1 MQPAAQNHAK
11 PSSAAVS
18 LTLPE
23 RPTRRSKAAIRNG
36 PAHFYLVIAR
46 ALKPRPNLAVSAWSD
61 SHRILTAISS
71 GERGPWRTE
80 RTPYL
85 REIMDA
91 LSTTSPCERVV
102 MQFASQSGKSEVSLN
117 WIGYVMDHAPGPML
131 VVHPTL
137 EVRARWVIQRLNPML
152 SACPSLV
159 ELIDIKRK
167 RDATNTE
174 GVKTYPG
181 GILIMAGANSPSS
194 LSSMPIRY
202 VVCDEIDRFPA
213 NVGGEGD
220 PIALIEQRTK
230 TFPRRKILL
239 ISTPTTK
246 GASRIE
252 SHYLQSD
259 QRRYHVPCPH
269 CGTYQTLEWKL
280 PNGKLGLSKVPGTE
294 RVIYSCQDC
303 GADIE
308 EHHKPAML
316 AAGQWIPKHPERS
329 VRGYQL
335 SGLYT
340 QIGLGFS
347 WAQLWARWAA
357 AQTNTENVKAFINTD
372 IGEAYEEQNSEVN
385 AAAIAKRLENYS
397 PEELPIL
404 ARTGFVDVQKDR
416 LELTI
421 CDWGAHEECWVYDH
435 FILPGQSADGAVW
448 AVLDDEIKALDVDA
462 LGIDS
467 GYNATQVYEF
477 CKGKSWAYPTK
488 GMPGMHRVIVQDQQA
503 RNQRLRKRRQGLI
516 AVEPIGVDNAKALIY
531 TRLNMPPHGPG
542 GIHFPNKS
550 AFDREY
556 FDQIA
561 AERLEIS
568 VSNNVQ
574 QHKWV
579 QLRARNEALD
589 CLVGNLA
596 TLRIAI
602 DLGRAKLRALRAR
615 TEPIKALNYTID
627 DPDVLAYLAGTNNQT
642 AP

>member
-1 MQPAAQNHAK
+1 MSN
-11 PSSAAVS
+11 
-18 LTLPE
+18 LTLPD
-23 RPTRRSKAAIRNG
+23 RPARRSKAIIRNG
-36 PAHFYLVIAR
+36 PCHLYQVIAR
-46 ALKPRPNLAVSAWSD
+46 ALKPRPSLAVSAWAD
-61 SHRILTAISS
+61 RHRILTAISS
-71 GERGPWRTE
+71 GERGPWRTD

-85 REIMDA
+85 SEIMDA
-91 LSTTSPCERVV
+91 LSTTNPCERVV

-117 WIGYVMDHAPGPML
+117 WIGYIMHHAPGPML
-131 VVHPTL
+131 IVHPTL

-152 SACPSLV
+152 SACPSLT

-167 RDATNTE
+167 RDSTNTE

-230 TFPRRKILL
+230 TFPRRKTLL

-246 GASRIE
+246 GSSRIE
-252 SHYLQSD
+252 RHYLQSD

-269 CGTYQTLEWKL
+269 CATYQTLEWKH
-280 PNGKLGLSKVPGTE
+280 PGGRLGLSQIPGTD
-294 RVIYSCQDC
+294 RIIYTCQAC

-316 AAGQWIPKHPERS
+316 AAGQWIPKHPERP

-340 QIGLGFS
+340 QIGLGFT
-347 WAQLWARWAA
+347 WAQLWSRWAA
-357 AQTNTENVKAFINTD
+357 AQTNTENIKAFINTD
-372 IGEAYEEQNSEVN
+372 IGEPYEEQNSEVN
-385 AAAIAKRLENYS
+385 AAAIAARLETYPPN
-397 PEELPIL
+397 LPIL

-421 CDWGAHEECWVYDH
+421 CDWAQHEECWVHDH
-435 FILPGQSADGAVW
+435 IILPGQTADRDVW
-448 AVLDDEIKALDVDA
+448 ATLEDELKPHNLDA

-477 CKGKSWAYPTK
+477 CKGKTWAYPTK
-488 GMPGMHRVIVQDQQA
+488 GIPGMHRAIVQDQQA
-503 RNQRLRKRRQGLI
+503 RNQRLRKRRQNLT

-531 TRLNMPPHGPG
+531 TRINLSPGGPG
-542 GIHFPNKS
+542 TIHWPNKP
-550 AFDREY
+550 AFDQEY

-561 AERLEIS
+561 AERLTTT
-568 VSNNVQ
+568 VKDNTP

-589 CLVGNLA
+589 CLVGCLA
-596 TLRIAI
+596 TLRTAI
-602 DLGRAKLRALRAR
+602 DLTRIKPRAERTRQNPAKAPTIAITDPAL
-615 TEPIKALNYTID
+615 
-627 DPDVLAYLAGTNNQT
+627 LAYLA
-642 AP
+642 AK